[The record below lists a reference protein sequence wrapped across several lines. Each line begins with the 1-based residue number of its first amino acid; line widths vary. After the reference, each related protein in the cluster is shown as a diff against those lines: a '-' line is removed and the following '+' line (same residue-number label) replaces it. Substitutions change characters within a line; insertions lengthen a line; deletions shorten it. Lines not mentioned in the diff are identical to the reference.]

1 MASYVVTGP
10 LAVAIVNG
18 RHVTLGHGA
27 PIPLGADEAH
37 IEHLLAVG
45 LIEEIPAD
53 AEAADAEAADVEA
66 AEASD
71 STPPADP
78 PQADPVDLSKL
89 DLAGLRD
96 LAAQRGIDLAGVTKA
111 ADIRAAITAAQA

>member
-1 MASYVVTGP
+1 MARYVVTGP

-27 PIPLGADEAH
+27 PIPLEADEAH

-45 LIEEIPAD
+45 LIEEIS
-53 AEAADAEAADVEA
+53 AEAEADEAQ
-66 AEASD
+66 AS
-71 STPPADP
+71 PPIDP
-78 PQADPVDLSKL
+78 PPADPVDLSKL

-96 LAAQRGIDLAGVTKA
+96 LAAERGIELAGVTKA
-111 ADIRAAITAAQA
+111 DDIRAAIAAAQA